1 MAVFGRDRFD
11 HRLGALP
18 PVSGGAPNHEK
29 FRQPGPDRPR
39 AEHAV
44 AGLKRKLPDGWS
56 LNVEVYRKRLWNLP
70 VEDPLLNFVNGARGL
85 ARGVE
90 LLVKK
95 DRTARWAGWFAV
107 SQSHSTRKNERTGQE
122 VNFSQDQPW
131 VLNLVATGRVDQ
143 FYSVGLRAQYH
154 SGAPDMPI
162 TDVCRWVRV
171 GSAGGPATGSVRL
184 PDYHRIDLRF
194 SRDFKM
200 KAGLGNL
207 ASI

>member
-1 MAVFGRDRFD
+1 MGETAFTTAW
-11 HRLGALP
+11 GATT
-18 PVSGGAPNHEK
+18 SFRRAPNHEN
-29 FRQPGPDRPR
+29 FGNLDLTALR

-44 AGLKRKLPDGWS
+44 AGLNGKLPDGWS

-70 VEDPLLNFVNGARGL
+70 VEDPVLNFVNGARGWP
-85 ARGVE
+85 GVE

-131 VLNLVATGRVDQ
+131 VLNLVATRRVDQ

-154 SGAPDMPI
+154 SGAPDTPI
-162 TDVCRWVRV
+162 TGTYVDGTGRVRPV
-171 GSAGGPATGSVRL
+171 RAPRFRPAAGL
-184 PDYHRIDLRF
+184 PSNRPPVQP
-194 SRDFKM
+194 DFKM
-200 KAGLGNL
+200 KAGW
-207 ASI
+207 AISTSI